1 MLKWD
6 THPAHGDSPGDHHP
20 ALPTMRRMP
29 DTVRSPLR
37 SPPARPLGE
46 AHAHASWN
54 FPRSTAGVCLLV
66 QLARDH
72 GLDTASVLD
81 GTGLSQALLDDP
93 KGEVPATAELAL
105 IERLVQRLPHVPGLG
120 LQAATRYR
128 LTTYGI
134 WGYALVSSPNLRS
147 AAQLALRYLNLTH
160 AFTHITMEERD
171 GQATFTLHDLEV
183 PATVRRFV
191 VERDAAAILT
201 LQKDLFHAHI
211 PLQEVRFKG
220 PPPPHAA
227 LVAEHFGVQPR
238 YHASAHQAVFR
249 ASVLDMPLPQANEHT
264 AALCEDMC
272 RELLQQRQARSG
284 VAAKVRNRLLQSP
297 AQMPDMV
304 AVADEL
310 CVTPRTLR
318 RHLLAEGTTFRDL
331 VDEVRH
337 TLATEL
343 MSTAESPDKEIAQL
357 LGFHDLSAFIQA
369 FRRWR
374 GVTPSAYRQQLGQ
387 PARFVRRAR

>member
-6 THPAHGDSPGDHHP
+6 TMTSSGDSRPAAHP
-20 ALPTMRRMP
+20 ALPTMRRMNAP
-29 DTVRSPLR
+29 SG
-37 SPPARPLGE
+37 PAS

-54 FPRSTAGVCLLV
+54 FPRSTTGVRLLL
-66 QLARDH
+66 QLAQEH
-72 GLDTASVLD
+72 GLSADTVLA

-93 KGEVPATAELAL
+93 KAEVPAMAELAL
-105 IERLVQRLPHVPGLG
+105 IERLVQHLPHVPGLG
-120 LQAATRYR
+120 LQAGARYR
-128 LTTYGI
+128 ATTYGI
-134 WGYALVSSPNLRS
+134 WGYALISSPTLRS
-147 AAQLALRYLNLTH
+147 AAHMALRYLNLTH
-160 AFTHITMEERD
+160 AFTHITMDERD

-191 VERDAAAILT
+191 VDRDAAAIIT
-201 LQKDLFHAHI
+201 LQKDLFHRHI
-211 PLQEVRFKG
+211 PLSALRFKG
-220 PPPPHAA
+220 APPPYIEQVTAYYG
-227 LVAEHFGVQPR
+227 VAPR
-238 YHASAHQAVFR
+238 YNAGANQACM
-249 ASVLDMPLPQANEHT
+249 SSEVLDLALPQANEHT

-272 RELLQQRQARSG
+272 RELLQQRQVRSG
-284 VAAKVRNRLLQSP
+284 VAARVRNRLLQTP

-374 GVTPSAYRQQLGQ
+374 GVTPSTYRQQLGQ
-387 PARFVRRAR
+387 PPRFVRRPR